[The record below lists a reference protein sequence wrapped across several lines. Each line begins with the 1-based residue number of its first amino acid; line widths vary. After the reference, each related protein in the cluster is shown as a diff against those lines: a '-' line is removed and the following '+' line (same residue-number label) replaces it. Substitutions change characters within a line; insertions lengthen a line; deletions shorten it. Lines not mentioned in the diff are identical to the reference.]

1 MEVVA
6 LSEIDVFQRVV
17 KIIKPFAKN
26 QEALAKVSNET
37 RILDDLKV
45 NSARLVDII
54 LELEN
59 EFEIELGDE
68 DADKVRTVGDAV
80 NIITAKAKA

>member
-1 MEVVA
+1 M
-6 LSEIDVFQRVV
+6 SEIEVFQRVV

>member
-1 MEVVA
+1 MTD
-6 LSEIDVFQRVV
+6 SDVFQRVV

-26 QEALAKVSNET
+26 QEALSQVRAET

-54 LELEN
+54 LDLEN

-80 NIITAKAKA
+80 NIIHSKTAG